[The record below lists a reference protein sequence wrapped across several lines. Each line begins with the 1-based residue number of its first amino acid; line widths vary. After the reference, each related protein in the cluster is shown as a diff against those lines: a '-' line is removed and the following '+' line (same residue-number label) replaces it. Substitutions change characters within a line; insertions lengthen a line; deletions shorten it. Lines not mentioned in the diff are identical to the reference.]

1 MKTINTSA
9 FIVED
14 DRLYAEIIRST
25 LTNEGYK
32 DIQIFGSG
40 DDFLRHSNSKP
51 DIVIL
56 DHMLGQMSGIH
67 ILRTIQ
73 EKMSDVKV
81 IFLSAQE
88 DMEVVVKALKLGA
101 FDYIEKTDPNAMT
114 RLVVMMKKA
123 IRARDKSKKSKRVE
137 RLKGWFLIS

>member
-1 MKTINTSA
+1 MKTSNTSA

-14 DRLYAEIIRST
+14 DQLYAEIIRST
-25 LTNEGYK
+25 LINEGYK
-32 DIQIFGSG
+32 NIQIFGSG
-40 DDFLRHSNSKP
+40 DEFLEHTETKP

-67 ILRTIQ
+67 VLKVIQ
-73 EKMSDVKV
+73 ERMSDVKV

-88 DMEVVVKALKLGA
+88 DMEVVVNALKLGA

-114 RLVVMMKKA
+114 RLIVMISKA
-123 IRARDKSKKSKRVE
+123 MRSREKSRKNRRVE
-137 RLKGWFLIS
+137 RLKAWFLIN